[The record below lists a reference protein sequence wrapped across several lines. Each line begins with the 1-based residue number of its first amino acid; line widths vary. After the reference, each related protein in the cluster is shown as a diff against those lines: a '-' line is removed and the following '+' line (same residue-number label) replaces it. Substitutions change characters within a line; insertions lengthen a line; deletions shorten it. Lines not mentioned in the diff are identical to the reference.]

1 MESFFIKAA
10 QLLLCLSILVIV
22 HEFGHFLF
30 AKLFKIRVEKFYL
43 FFDPWF
49 SLFKFKPKNS
59 DTEYGIGWLPL
70 GGYVKI
76 SGMIDESMDK
86 EQMAQPPKPWEFRT
100 KPTWQRLLVMAGGV
114 LFNFILAI
122 IIFSMM
128 MFTWG
133 DAYIPHKNMS
143 RGMEFS
149 DIVKKAGFQDYDRL
163 VNADGEELIMRG
175 GVLDMNTLMQ
185 FIDAKTVTVE
195 RNGKLIDINPP
206 ENFADEIIASKI
218 APYEP
223 SAYAVVDSILD
234 GKEAQKI
241 GLKRGDSITSI
252 NNVPVRTFKQL
263 RIELDKHKKKDIPI
277 TFYRD
282 TVEHTV
288 TAAIDSTGAIGFAI
302 FPLKGYK
309 AEKKEFGFFES
320 FPTGV
325 TMGIQTLKAY
335 IAQMRFVFSKEGLS
349 NLGGFGTIGSL
360 FPDTWDWHYF
370 WTMAAFLSLVLAFMN
385 ILPIPALDGGHI
397 MFLLYEAITRRKPN
411 EKFMEYAQITGMFLL
426 LALLIVA
433 NGNDLIRLI
442 FGK

>member
-1 MESFFIKAA
+1 MESFLIKAA

-86 EQMAQPPKPWEFRT
+86 EQMSQPPKPWEFRS
-100 KPTWQRLLVMAGGV
+100 KPTWQRLLVMVGGV

-122 IIFSMM
+122 LIFSMM

-133 DAYIPHKNMS
+133 DSYIPLKNMS

-149 DIVKKAGFQDYDRL
+149 EIVKEAGFHDNDKL
-163 VNADGEELIMRG
+163 VSADGEELVMRG
-175 GVLDMNTLMQ
+175 GVLDMNTLMN
-185 FIDAKTVTVE
+185 FIDAKSVIIE
-195 RNGKLIDINPP
+195 RDGKLIEINPP
-206 ENFADEIIASKI
+206 SDFADKIIASKI

-223 SAYAVVDSILD
+223 RAYAIVDSIVA

-241 GLKRGDSITSI
+241 GLRKGDSIAAI
-252 NNVPVRTFKQL
+252 NNVPIKSFKEL
-263 RIELDKHKKKDIPI
+263 RIELDKYKKKEIPI
-277 TFYRD
+277 TYYRD
-282 TVEHTV
+282 TVQHTV
-288 TAAIDSTGAIGFAI
+288 TAAIDSTGAIGFVLH
-302 FPLKGYK
+302 PLKGYK
-309 AEKKEFGFFES
+309 AEKKSFGFIES
-320 FPTGV
+320 FPTGIS
-325 TMGIQTLKAY
+325 MGVQTLKAY
-335 IAQMRFVFSKEGLS
+335 VAQMRFVFSKEGLS

-360 FPDTWDWHYF
+360 FPDTWNWHYF

-411 EKFMEYAQITGMFLL
+411 EKFMEYAQVTGMLLL
-426 LALLIVA
+426 LALLVFA
-433 NGNDLIRLI
+433 NGNDLIRFI
-442 FGK
+442 FK

>member
-1 MESFFIKAA
+1 MESFFIRAL

-22 HEFGHFLF
+22 HEFGHFFF

-86 EQMAQPPKPWEFRT
+86 DQMAQPPQPWEFRT
-100 KPTWQRLLVMAGGV
+100 KPTWQRLLVMVGGV

-122 IIFSMM
+122 FIFSMM

-133 DAYIPHKNMS
+133 DGYIPFKNMS

-149 DIVKKAGFQDYDRL
+149 ETVKKAGFQDGDII
-163 VNADGEELIMRG
+163 VSADNKDLLLRG

-185 FIDAKTVTVE
+185 FIDAKAVVVE
-195 RNGKLIDINPP
+195 RNGQQVEIAPP
-206 ENFADEIIASKI
+206 EDFANEVISSKI
-218 APYEP
+218 IPYEP
-223 SAYAVVDSILD
+223 ITPAIVDSVLK
-234 GKEAQKI
+234 GTEAEKI
-241 GLKRGDSITSI
+241 GLQKGDKIMEINDVAITSFKHLRKELEKNKNSEI
-252 NNVPVRTFKQL
+252 PV
-263 RIELDKHKKKDIPI
+263 

-282 TVEHTV
+282 TVKYAA
-288 TAAIDSTGAIGFAI
+288 TASIDSTGTLGFANVHS
-302 FPLKGYK
+302 LNGYK
-309 AEKKEFGFFES
+309 KIWKEYGFFES
-320 FPTGV
+320 FPTGI

-360 FPDTWDWHYF
+360 FPPVWDWHYF

-411 EKFMEYAQITGMFLL
+411 EKFMEYAQVTGMLLL
-426 LALLIVA
+426 LALLVIA
-433 NGNDLIRLI
+433 NGNDIIRSI
-442 FGK
+442 FG

>member
-1 MESFFIKAA
+1 MESFLIKAL

-86 EQMAQPPKPWEFRT
+86 DQMAQEPKPWEFRI
-100 KPTWQRLLVMAGGV
+100 KPTWQRLLVMLGGV
-114 LFNFILAI
+114 MFNFILAI
-122 IIFSMM
+122 LIFSMM

-133 DAYIPHKNMS
+133 DSYIPMKNMS
-143 RGMEFS
+143 RGMEYS
-149 DIVKKAGFQDYDRL
+149 EVVKKAGFQDHDII
-163 VNADGEELIMRG
+163 VSADGEELIMRG
-175 GVLDMNTLMQ
+175 GVLDMNTLMN
-185 FIDAKTVTVE
+185 FIDAQTITVK
-195 RNGKLIDINPP
+195 RNGKLVEINPP
-206 ENFADEIIASKI
+206 ANFADEIIASKI

-223 SAYAVVDSILD
+223 LEHAVIDSIIAD
-234 GKEAQKI
+234 GQAQKL
-241 GLKRGDSITSI
+241 GMQQGDSIGSV
-252 NNVPVRTFKQL
+252 NNVPVSTFKQL
-263 RIELDKHKKKDIPI
+263 RIELDKNKNKEIPI

-282 TVEHTV
+282 TVQHTV
-288 TAAIDSTGAIGFAI
+288 TAAIDSTGTLGFAI
-302 FPLKGYK
+302 YLLEGYK
-309 AEKKEFGFFES
+309 GEKKEFGFFES

-325 TMGIQTLKAY
+325 NMGIQTLKAY

-349 NLGGFGTIGSL
+349 NLGGFGAIGSM
-360 FPDTWDWHYF
+360 FPDTWNWHYF

-411 EKFMEYAQITGMFLL
+411 EKFMEYAQVTGMFLL
-426 LALLIVA
+426 LALLVVA

-442 FGK
+442 FGQ